1 MHRSEHLLYRFQYIE
16 ELIMLDLSDVE
27 YDSTQFSDV
36 IFAGM
41 GKDLTAED
49 ARPRMR
55 QDGTPQLAKSGDPTY
70 ATGVVGPSRWGGPDT
85 GTTIAVIERGNYKFG
100 HFYRMDGRV
109 WVKQY
114 AVTSFGDRAETR
126 QAITCDRL
134 VEVPNPATSI
144 PSKPK
149 VELLEDESAGEKG
162 GR

>member
-1 MHRSEHLLYRFQYIE
+1 M
-16 ELIMLDLSDVE
+16 
-27 YDSTQFSDV
+27 
-36 IFAGM
+36 
-41 GKDLTAED
+41 
-49 ARPRMR
+49 
-55 QDGTPQLAKSGDPTY
+55 
-70 ATGVVGPSRWGGPDT
+70 VGPSRWGGPDT
-85 GTTIAVIERGNYKFG
+85 GTTISVIERGNYEFG

-134 VEVPNPATSI
+134 VEVPNPATSA

>member
-1 MHRSEHLLYRFQYIE
+1 
-16 ELIMLDLSDVE
+16 MLDLSDVQ
-27 YDSTQFSDV
+27 YDSAQFSDA

-41 GKDLTAED
+41 GTDLTAED
-49 ARPRMR
+49 VRPRMR
-55 QDGTPQLAKSGDPTY
+55 DGAPKLAPSGEPTY

-85 GTTIAVIERGNYKFG
+85 RTTISVIERGNYRYG

-109 WVKQY
+109 WVTQY
-114 AVTSFGDRAETR
+114 AVTSFGDRDETR

-134 VEVPNPATSI
+134 IEVPNPATST

-149 VELLEDESAGEKG
+149 VELLADESASGKG

>member
-1 MHRSEHLLYRFQYIE
+1 
-16 ELIMLDLSDVE
+16 MLDLSDVQ
-27 YDSTQFSDV
+27 YDSAQFSDA

-41 GKDLTAED
+41 GTDLTAED
-49 ARPRMR
+49 AKPRMR
-55 QDGTPQLAKSGDPTY
+55 DGAPKRAPSGEPTY

-85 GTTIAVIERGNYKFG
+85 RTTISVIERGNYKYG
-100 HFYRMDGRV
+100 HLYRMDGRV
-109 WVKQY
+109 WVTQY

-134 VEVPNPATSI
+134 VEVPNPATSA

-149 VELLEDESAGEKG
+149 VELLEDESAGGKG